1 MIGESKNYIM
11 DMPITIKTPG
21 VHHIAIRV
29 TNMERSRSFYIDQLG
44 FKAVLDTPDL
54 LIFFAGTTAIAIK
67 GPEEKVDPADQF
79 NPFRVGLDHIAL
91 GCDDRAEL
99 ERVAA
104 ALDQHKIENTGIK
117 LDPTLQKDYIAFKDP
132 DRISW
137 EFYSI

>member
-1 MIGESKNYIM
+1 M
-11 DMPITIKTPG
+11 DSSIEIKTPG

-29 TNMERSRSFYIDQLG
+29 TDLDRSKNFYIDKLG
-44 FKAVLDTPDL
+44 FKAVLDQPQL

-67 GPEEKVDPADQF
+67 GPEGKVAESDKF

-91 GCDDRAEL
+91 GCDNREEL
-99 ERVAA
+99 ERVTK
-104 ALDQHKIENTGIK
+104 ALNRHSIENTGIK
-117 LDPTLQKDYIAFKDP
+117 LDETLQKDYVAFKDP

>member
-1 MIGESKNYIM
+1 
-11 DMPITIKTPG
+11 MPIDIKTPG

-29 TNMERSRSFYIDQLG
+29 TDMQQSKAFYIDKLG
-44 FKAVLDTPDL
+44 FKAVLDQPEL

-67 GPEEKVDPADQF
+67 GPEGKVSADDQF

-91 GCDDRAEL
+91 GCDNREEL
-99 ERVAA
+99 ERVEK
-104 ALDQHKIENTGIK
+104 ALKDHGIENTGIK

-137 EFYSI
+137 EFYSL

>member
-1 MIGESKNYIM
+1 
-11 DMPITIKTPG
+11 MPIDIHTPG

-29 TNMERSRSFYIDQLG
+29 TNMGRSRNFYIDQLG
-44 FKAVLDTPDL
+44 FKAVIDTPEL

-67 GPEEKVDPADQF
+67 GPEGKVDSHDQF

-91 GCDDRAEL
+91 GCDDSQEL
-99 ERVAA
+99 QRVAN
-104 ALDQHKIENTGIK
+104 ALNAHQIENTGIK
-117 LDPTLQKDYIAFKDP
+117 LDETLQKDYVAFKDP

>member
-1 MIGESKNYIM
+1 M
-11 DMPITIKTPG
+11 DMPIEIKTPG

-29 TNMERSRSFYIDQLG
+29 TDMAQSKAFYVDKLG
-44 FKAVLDTPDL
+44 FKAVLDQPEL

-67 GPEEKVDPADQF
+67 GPENKVDGQDQF

-91 GCDDRAEL
+91 GCDNRAEL
-99 ERVAA
+99 ERVAQ
-104 ALDQHKIENTGIK
+104 ALNTHAIENTGIK
-117 LDPTLQKDYIAFKDP
+117 LDETLQKDYVAFKDP

>member
-1 MIGESKNYIM
+1 MH
-11 DMPITIKTPG
+11 MPIDIKTPG

-29 TNMERSRSFYIDQLG
+29 TNLAQSKTFYIDQLG
-44 FKAVLDTPDL
+44 FNAVLDQPEL

-67 GPEEKVDPADQF
+67 GPEGKVAGDDQF

-91 GCDDRAEL
+91 ACDDRGEL
-99 ERVAA
+99 ERVAK
-104 ALDQHKIENTGIK
+104 ALKDHGIENTGIK
-117 LDPTLQKDYIAFKDP
+117 LDETLQKDYVAFKDP